1 MITLSIVIPCYNEA
15 QNIFPLFEKIENLL
29 LKTNNLEIIIV
40 NNGSTD
46 NTKENIL
53 SSTLYLNKKIKIF
66 NIKKNI
72 GYGFGIMSGVKI
84 ANGDVIGWC
93 HADLQTEPEDVY
105 NAFVQYKDKLLK
117 EKTVIKGNRVNRNF
131 FDNLFTIGMSI
142 LTSVIFFKIIN
153 DINAQPKIFP
163 RSFVRNLSD
172 HPNDFSLDLYLLIVA
187 KIHNY
192 NIVNYNVTMKK
203 RLYEEAKGGGT
214 IFGKIKLIKRTL
226 IYIFKLRAK
235 IWKL

>member
-29 LKTNNLEIIIV
+29 LKKNNLEIIIV

-117 EKTVIKGNRVNRNF
+117 EKTVSKGNRVNRNF
-131 FDNLFTIGMSI
+131 LTIYLPLMSI
-142 LTSVIFFKIIN
+142 LTSNFF
-153 DINAQPKIFP
+153 
-163 RSFVRNLSD
+163 
-172 HPNDFSLDLYLLIVA
+172 
-187 KIHNY
+187 
-192 NIVNYNVTMKK
+192 
-203 RLYEEAKGGGT
+203 
-214 IFGKIKLIKRTL
+214 
-226 IYIFKLRAK
+226 
-235 IWKL
+235 